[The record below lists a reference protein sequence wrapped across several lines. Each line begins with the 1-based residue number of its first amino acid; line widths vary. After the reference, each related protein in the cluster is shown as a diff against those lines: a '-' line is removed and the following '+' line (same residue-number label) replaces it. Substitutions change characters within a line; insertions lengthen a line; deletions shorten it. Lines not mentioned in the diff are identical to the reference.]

1 MRPWPGHAYPLG
13 ATYDGAGTN
22 FALFSEVAE
31 RVELCLFS
39 SRGKETRVTLTEV
52 DGFVHHGYLPTVEP
66 GQRYGFRVHG
76 PNDPAHG
83 FRCNPDKL
91 LVDPYSKALD
101 GPVTW
106 DEAVFGYPF
115 GDPESRNDTD
125 SARFV
130 PKSVVVNPFFDWGTD
145 RSPRIPYHETVIY
158 EAHVRGLTVSHP
170 EIPDALR
177 GTYAGLA
184 HPVMIE
190 HLRGLGVTAVEL
202 MPVHE
207 FLNDHHLQEKG
218 LSNYWGY
225 NTIAYLAPHHA
236 YAAKGSRPGS
246 QVQEFKAMVRDL
258 HGAGIEVILDVV
270 YNHTAEGNHMGPT
283 LSMRGIDNAA
293 YYRLVEGDER
303 YYMDYTGTGNSLNVR
318 NPHTLQLI
326 MDSLRYWVTEMHVD
340 GFRFD
345 LASTLA
351 REFYDVDRLSVF
363 FDLVQQDPVISQ
375 VKLIAEPW
383 DVGPG
388 GYQVGNFPPLWSE
401 WNGKY
406 RDTVRDFWR
415 GEPGTLGEFASRIAG
430 SSDLYQQDGRRPY
443 ASINFVTAHDGF
455 TLRDLVSYNDK
466 HNDANGEG
474 GNDGESHN
482 RSWNCGVEGPTD
494 DAAVLALRDRQQRNF
509 ITTLMLSQGVPMMLH
524 GDEMGRTQSGNN
536 NVYCQDNA
544 TSWVDW
550 SQLSKNAALVGFT
563 AGVIALRHA
572 HPVFRRRRFFAGR
585 PIARP
590 RRADGQSRWSGL
602 PDIAWFQPSGQE
614 MTGEDWDSGFGK
626 CVVAFL
632 NGQGISEAD
641 PRGERVTDDSFLLC
655 LNAHFEDLEVT
666 LPGAEYGERWAIVVD
681 TAAGEVITLSVA
693 PGIVAAEPPVAKGGD
708 THLVPARSVLVMQR
722 LD

>member
-1 MRPWPGHAYPLG
+1 
-13 ATYDGAGTN
+13 
-22 FALFSEVAE
+22 
-31 RVELCLFS
+31 
-39 SRGKETRVTLTEV
+39 
-52 DGFVHHGYLPTVEP
+52 
-66 GQRYGFRVHG
+66 
-76 PNDPAHG
+76 
-83 FRCNPDKL
+83 
-91 LVDPYSKALD
+91 
-101 GPVTW
+101 
-106 DEAVFGYPF
+106 
-115 GDPESRNDTD
+115 
-125 SARFV
+125 
-130 PKSVVVNPFFDWGTD
+130 
-145 RSPRIPYHETVIY
+145 
-158 EAHVRGLTVSHP
+158 
-170 EIPDALR
+170 
-177 GTYAGLA
+177 
-184 HPVMIE
+184 
-190 HLRGLGVTAVEL
+190 
-202 MPVHE
+202 
-207 FLNDHHLQEKG
+207 
-218 LSNYWGY
+218 
-225 NTIAYLAPHHA
+225 
-236 YAAKGSRPGS
+236 
-246 QVQEFKAMVRDL
+246 MVRDL

-430 SSDLYQQDGRRPY
+430 SSDLYQNDGRRPY

-455 TLRDLVSYNDK
+455 TLHDLVSYNDK
-466 HNDANGEG
+466 HNEANGED

-524 GDEMGRTQSGNN
+524 GDEMGRTQNGNN
-536 NVYCQDNA
+536 NVYCQDNP

-550 SQLSKNAALVGFT
+550 SLLEKNASLVGFT

-585 PIARP
+585 PDRPSAP
-590 RRADGQSRWSGL
+590 RRR
-602 PDIAWFQPSGQE
+602 
-614 MTGEDWDSGFGK
+614 
-626 CVVAFL
+626 
-632 NGQGISEAD
+632 
-641 PRGERVTDDSFLLC
+641 
-655 LNAHFEDLEVT
+655 
-666 LPGAEYGERWAIVVD
+666 
-681 TAAGEVITLSVA
+681 
-693 PGIVAAEPPVAKGGD
+693 AEPLVRPAG
-708 THLVPARSVLVMQR
+708 HRLVPALRAGDDRRGLGLRLRQVRGGVPQRAGDQRGRPARRTGHRRLVPALPQR
-722 LD
+722 PLRGPRGHAAGRGVRRAVGDRRRHGGGRGDHAVGRAGHRGGRAAGHQGRRHPPRARPLGARAAAAGLTGRRAPGRRRR